1 MCEKVKHKTALISGA
16 SSGIGY
22 QCADLLAQKGY
33 DLIVIGKRAAKL
45 EKAVQTLR
53 QHPVIIYPLVL
64 NLCEPDAAE
73 NVFSFCKVNHLHVD
87 VLICNA
93 GMNRVGQLM
102 HTSPEEII
110 DILQLQ
116 TLNPSLLCRYFGRE
130 MKKKGGGHI
139 LIVSSLTAY
148 TPFPTLSL
156 YAASKRYLHS
166 FSKAIAAELKPFNVK
181 VTDLCPGGVETD
193 FFDNRGKFILLA
205 MRFGLMMNARKV
217 AEKGLNAM
225 FKGKTY
231 ITPGWVNCLLI
242 YMIHLLPRFCV
253 SWLFNHTSLFTNETD
268 SKYEQKNKYLNH
280 E

>member
-1 MCEKVKHKTALISGA
+1 MCENVKHKTALISGA

-22 QCADLLAQKGY
+22 QCADLLARQGY
-33 DLIVIGKRAAKL
+33 DLIVIGKRATKL
-45 EKAVQTLR
+45 EKAVQTLS
-53 QHPVIIYPLVL
+53 QHPVNVYPLVL

-73 NVFSFCKVNHLHVD
+73 KVFSFCKGNHLHVE

-93 GMNRVGQLM
+93 GMNCVGQLM
-102 HTSPEEII
+102 NTSPEEII
-110 DILQLQ
+110 NILQLQ

-130 MKKKGGGHI
+130 MKKQGEGHI

-166 FSKAIAAELKPFNVK
+166 FSKALAAELKPFNVK

-205 MRFGLMMNARKV
+205 MRLGLMMTAREV
-217 AEKGLNAM
+217 AQRGLNAM
-225 FKGKTY
+225 FKGKTC
-231 ITPGWVNCLLI
+231 ITPGLINRLLI
-242 YMIHLLPRFCV
+242 FMTHLLPRFCIA
-253 SWLFNHTSLFTNETD
+253 WFFNHTSLFANETD
-268 SKYEQKNKYLNH
+268 LKYEHNKCLSH